1 MGEAIGKTEGAENTW
16 ENFTLPS
23 FADFKA
29 DVDASLNGDP
39 DFERYLFGGKQSTFT
54 MSNWLRGRRWRPWQY
69 SNWSTVMNQ
78 EASKM
83 DQEELKLKE
92 LAAMYR
98 SRKTS
103 WMRER
108 QARWQARLK
117 ERYIA
122 AWYLERMLPRHE
134 ALWAAAQVCPCR
146 SELDLRCPAGSNCYG
161 QRLAAGYY
169 YDKDG
174 NTKIRTCYTVPGATF
189 QSEVHQ
195 SNEKRRYNRR
205 SSESEGFIS
214 RATRKKSYNR
224 RYDGVVE
231 AEEEREE
238 LSCTDRTTHA
248 DFLTAMKIVLANIR
262 DDKDDLVSGTTM
274 KSPRFS
280 LCNVVPRI
288 SLCGVSKQQR
298 ASTAD
303 PFAIRRSPDA
313 ASQAAATFPATNW
326 DWRH

>member
-1 MGEAIGKTEGAENTW
+1 
-16 ENFTLPS
+16 
-23 FADFKA
+23 
-29 DVDASLNGDP
+29 
-39 DFERYLFGGKQSTFT
+39 
-54 MSNWLRGRRWRPWQY
+54 
-69 SNWSTVMNQ
+69 
-78 EASKM
+78 M